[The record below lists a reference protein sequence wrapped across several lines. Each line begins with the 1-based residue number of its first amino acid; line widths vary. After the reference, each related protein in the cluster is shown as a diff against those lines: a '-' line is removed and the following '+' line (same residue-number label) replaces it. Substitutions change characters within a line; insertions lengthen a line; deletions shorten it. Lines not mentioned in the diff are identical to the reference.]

1 MKKKFEYNLNSHAVF
16 GSFDYGEVMADDEHH
31 ALRLAEIEIK
41 NNVKD
46 MNRLLEGHHSID
58 VDFDGLE
65 VKEVFNFDTALREW
79 GMNFGDECNGLL
91 FNFDGSNNKI
101 TLRYPSSVLDGL
113 RLAFGEV
120 YFEVRVYRDT
130 LNMSM
135 YINDKFEEDFSLG
148 FGKIPQSSPQFN
160 DFTKFLIGQL
170 CTVESKFAQ
179 VDECI
184 LDKENFEYT
193 VHGFLI
199 PRQTIKFDTYSDW
212 DCIKGVMGQP
222 IFDCQIDEDEDING
236 RIYQF
241 QIVDLNYDV
250 DEGIFNLDCTPKV
263 GGGYINRD
271 YVGVHLVFKE
281 EEPIEY
287 CGLDKIVEVRN
298 FKIGDVMYE
307 VHIDATEERVMTNVY
322 SANGEVTPSIMVKL
336 EKYIEKIEI

>member
-1 MKKKFEYNLNSHAVF
+1 MRTLTLKEGLDIQAKDLARWKTKLTAEVYEDLERYANTDKENWSD
-16 GSFDYGEVMADDEHH
+16 GFD
-31 ALRLAEIEIK
+31 
-41 NNVKD
+41 VKRG
-46 MNRLLEGHHSID
+46 NTLSTFIANWNP
-58 VDFDGLE
+58 
-65 VKEVFNFDTALREW
+65 FNFGTALREW

-91 FNFDGSNNKI
+91 FNFDGSNNTI
-101 TLRYPSSVLDGL
+101 TLRYPSSVIDKMIGL
-113 RLAFGEV
+113 YSEV
-120 YFEVRVYRDT
+120 YFEVMVVGN
-130 LNMSM
+130 LISMSM
-135 YINDKFEEDFSLG
+135 FINDKHEESLNVNY
-148 FGKIPQSSPQFN
+148 GKIPTNSKGFEE
-160 DFTKFLIGQL
+160 FTKFLIGQL
-170 CTVESKFAQ
+170 CTVESKFAE

-184 LDKENFEYT
+184 LDRDKLEYT

-199 PRQTIKFDTYSDW
+199 PRQTIGFDNYSDW

-222 IFDCQIDEDEDING
+222 IFDCQIDDDEDENG
-236 RIYQF
+236 IIYNF

-250 DEGIFNLDCTPKV
+250 DGGFFNLDDTPKV

-271 YVGVHLVFKE
+271 YTGVHLVFKE

-322 SANGEVTPSIMVKL
+322 SANGEVTPSIMDRL